1 MSSKLL
7 TIGQTAK
14 MLGVSIQTLRRWD
27 EAGKLSV
34 KERKKTSHR
43 HYFISDIENYLMD
56 NQKDLSLFKIAR
68 NWVAAKRDVSIF
80 QDFYCQ
86 DISVFQ
92 ARLTK
97 LEQELGRVKKI
108 GKIWIRPFP
117 HYFITKKP
125 LEVRMGNG
133 KGNFYS
139 WCVNLPKGFTILEFS
154 IEEKSNINIFKIF
167 KMLTSKIKGSIKF
180 VKKNDLY

>member
-1 MSSKLL
+1 MLNNLFPKSSKL
-7 TIGQTAK
+7 K
-14 MLGVSIQTLRRWD
+14 KSFYPRELRIKNMSD
-27 EAGKLSV
+27 NLLFGNYGIKTKKNNKL
-34 KERKKTSHR
+34 KKTR
-43 HYFISDIENYLMD
+43 KFDELPKLNAKIQNDIKKFGLE
-56 NQKDLSLFKIAR
+56 SLKKNANKI
-68 NWVAAKRDVSIF
+68 
-80 QDFYCQ
+80 
-86 DISVFQ
+86 
-92 ARLTK
+92 L
-97 LEQELGRVKKI
+97 KKI

>member
-1 MSSKLL
+1 MLNNLFPKSSKLKKSFYPRKL
-7 TIGQTAK
+7 RIKKMSDNLLFGNYGIKTKENTILYLK
-14 MLGVSIQTLRRWD
+14 NLESL
-27 EAGKLSV
+27 
-34 KERKKTSHR
+34 KK
-43 HYFISDIENYLMD
+43 NA
-56 NQKDLSLFKIAR
+56 NKI
-68 NWVAAKRDVSIF
+68 
-80 QDFYCQ
+80 
-86 DISVFQ
+86 
-92 ARLTK
+92 L
-97 LEQELGRVKKI
+97 KKI

-154 IEEKSNINIFKIF
+154 FEEKSNINILKIF

>member
-1 MSSKLL
+1 MLNNLFPKSSKLKKSFYPRKL
-7 TIGQTAK
+7 RIKK
-14 MLGVSIQTLRRWD
+14 MSDNLLFGNYGIKT
-27 EAGKLSV
+27 
-34 KERKKTSHR
+34 KKNTVL
-43 HYFISDIENYLMD
+43 YLK
-56 NQKDLSLFKIAR
+56 NLESLKKNANKI
-68 NWVAAKRDVSIF
+68 
-80 QDFYCQ
+80 
-86 DISVFQ
+86 
-92 ARLTK
+92 L
-97 LEQELGRVKKI
+97 KKI